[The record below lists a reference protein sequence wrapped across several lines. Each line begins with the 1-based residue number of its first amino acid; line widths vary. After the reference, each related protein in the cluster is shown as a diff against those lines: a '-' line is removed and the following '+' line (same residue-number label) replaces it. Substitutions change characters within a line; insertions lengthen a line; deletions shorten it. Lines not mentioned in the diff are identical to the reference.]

1 MRRATLAFA
10 TIAFSSSAFADED
23 LLARA
28 RINVCNEGRV
38 YVCPTSLRAASKA
51 VLILPASHPSGFAI
65 RRPDGTWTYL
75 AGPGEA
81 DESIAGFA
89 LLSRFEFVPKHL
101 LGATWN
107 NGSRSMR
114 SVFDGPGR
122 YLFYFASNLD
132 TEPEDTDAIALVV
145 EYAE

>member
-1 MRRATLAFA
+1 MRRATFALA
-10 TIAFSSSAFADED
+10 TIALTSSALADED

-28 RINVCNEGRV
+28 RINVCNEGGV
-38 YVCPTSLRAASKA
+38 YVCPTRLRATSRA
-51 VLILPASHPSGFAI
+51 VLTLPAAHPSGFAI
-65 RRPDGTWTYL
+65 RRPDGTWTHL

-81 DESIAGFA
+81 DASIAGFA
-89 LLSRFEFVPKHL
+89 LLSRFEFVPKEL

-114 SVFDGPGR
+114 RVFDGPGR

-132 TEPEDTDAIALVV
+132 TEPENTDAITLVV